1 MDLIPYP
8 NAVQA
13 GKKSRI
19 WLGVATLVVTLVVAE
34 DGTAGTNGWCFLMVA
49 KPPGA
54 SVPGV
59 KYTISTS

>member
-1 MDLIPYP
+1 MYLIPYP

-19 WLGVATLVVTLVVAE
+19 WLGVATLVVAE
-34 DGTAGTNGWCFLMVA
+34 DGTAGTNGWCYLMMVA